1 MTEVRPVVREA
12 WRDPQLPVAE
22 RVTDLLGRM
31 TMEEKAGQLAGF
43 WAMPAEPGEPVAP
56 KEDDI
61 GEPAPALDEIAKYGL
76 GQLTR
81 VFGTQPVSP
90 SDGIRRLL
98 ELQTLVAHANR
109 FGIPAIAHEECLT
122 GLMTWKATVFPAP
135 LSWGASFDP
144 DLVEQ
149 MAGAIGAS
157 MRRVGVHQGLAPVLD
172 VVRDYRW
179 GRNEE
184 CIGEDPYLVAT
195 IGSRY
200 VRGLERSGIAATL
213 KHFAGYA
220 SSRGGRNMA
229 PSTVGPREFAD
240 VILEP
245 FVTALRLGGAR
256 SVMHAYTDL
265 DGVPAAADERLLS
278 DLLREELGF
287 GGLVVAD
294 YFGISFLQSL
304 HRVAGSRAEAAALAL
319 RAGVDVELPTVRC
332 YGEPLLDLVRDGRL
346 PEELLDRSAARVL
359 TLKAQLGL
367 LDDDWEAKLTDL
379 VGELAAAAAAGDDG
393 DTLDPPEHR
402 RLARRLAEESIVLLS
417 NDGVLPLRGRSVR
430 SVALTGPLADQWH
443 AMLGCYAFPAHVGV
457 QHPGLPV
464 GVEIRV
470 LADALRA
477 EFPDAEIT
485 VASGYGVEVADDA
498 DIAAAAA
505 AAAAAEVCVLTLGD
519 RSGLF
524 GRGTSGEGC
533 DAETLQLPGRQA
545 ELAAAVLDTGT
556 PTVIV
561 MLSGRPYALG
571 GIADRAAAVI
581 QAFYP
586 GEEGADAIAGI
597 LSGRA
602 EPSGRLPV
610 SVPRHQ
616 GGQPGTYLRS
626 RLDEGS
632 QWSSLDSTPLYPF
645 GHGLTWTRFDY
656 ADLSVGAAA
665 VPTDGEVRVAATVRN
680 VGDRAGT
687 EVVQLYLGDP
697 VASVVRPM
705 RWLAG
710 WARVR
715 LAPGEAA
722 RVEFNVHA
730 DRTSF
735 TGRELRRI
743 VEPGVIEVAI
753 GRSSGDL
760 PLTGSFVLEGPTRVL
775 GQDRVLDVPV
785 EVVPLDRGGADAAD
799 AHAQAPG
806 QVSTASS
813 IGPGVE

>member
-1 MTEVRPVVREA
+1 MTEARPVVREA

-22 RVTDLLGRM
+22 RVTDLLSRM
-31 TMEEKAGQLAGF
+31 TMEEKAAQLAGY

-81 VFGTQPVSP
+81 VFGTEPVAP
-90 SDGIRRLL
+90 ADGLRRLI
-98 ELQTLVAHANR
+98 ELQTLVARANR
-109 FGIPAIAHEECLT
+109 FGIPAIVHEECLT
-122 GLMTWKATVFPAP
+122 GFMTWKASVFPAP

-144 DLVEQ
+144 DLIEE
-149 MAGAIGAS
+149 MAGAIGSS
-157 MRRVGVHQGLAPVLD
+157 MRRVGVHHGLAPVLD

-200 VRGLERSGIAATL
+200 VRGLERSGIVATL

-229 PSTVGPREFAD
+229 SSAVGPREFAD

-245 FVTALRLGGAR
+245 FVTALREGGAR
-256 SVMHAYTDL
+256 SVMHSYTDI
-265 DGVPAAADERLLS
+265 DGIPAASNERLLS

-294 YFGISFLQSL
+294 YYGISFLESL
-304 HRVAGSRAEAAALAL
+304 HRVAGSRGEAAALAL

-332 YGEPLLDLVRDGRL
+332 YGEPLLDMVRDGRL

-367 LDDDWEAKLTDL
+367 LDEDWEERLTALAETTGDL
-379 VGELAAAAAAGDDG
+379 V
-393 DTLDPPEHR
+393 TLDPPEHR
-402 RLARRLAEESIVLLS
+402 RLARRLAEESIVLLA
-417 NDGVLPLRGRSVR
+417 NDGVLPLREDVR
-430 SVALTGPLADQWH
+430 SVAVTGPLAESAH

-470 LADALRA
+470 LANALRA
-477 EFPDAEIT
+477 ELDDVDVT
-485 VASGYGVEVADDA
+485 VASGYGVEIADDA
-498 DIAAAAA
+498 DIAASVAAA
-505 AAAAAEVCVLTLGD
+505 RAADVCVLTLGD

-533 DAETLQLPGRQA
+533 DAASLDLPGRQA
-545 ELAAAVLDTGT
+545 ELAEAVLDTGT

-561 MLSGRPYALG
+561 LMCGRPYALG

-581 QAFYP
+581 QAFYA
-586 GEEGADAIAGI
+586 GEEGAGAIAGI
-597 LSGRA
+597 ISGRV

-610 SVPRHQ
+610 SLPRHP

-626 RLDEGS
+626 RLEDLS
-632 QWSSLDSTPLYPF
+632 QWSVLDSTPMYPF
-645 GHGLTWTRFDY
+645 GYGLTWTHFEY
-656 ADLSVGAAA
+656 TELSVGAAT
-665 VPTDGEVRVAATVRN
+665 VPTDGEVAVAATIRN
-680 VGDRAGT
+680 AGDRAGT
-687 EVVQLYLGDP
+687 EVVQLYLSDP
-697 VASVVRPM
+697 VASVVRPV

-710 WARVR
+710 WAKVR
-715 LAPGEAA
+715 LEPGEAA
-722 RVEFNVHA
+722 RVEFTVHA
-730 DRTSF
+730 DRASF

-743 VEPGVIEVAI
+743 VEPGRIEVAV
-753 GRSSGDL
+753 GRSSEDL
-760 PLTGSFVLEGPTRVL
+760 PLTGSFELDGPTRVL
-775 GQDRVLDVPV
+775 GHDRVLSVPV
-785 EVVPLDRGGADAAD
+785 EVTPLGKV
-799 AHAQAPG
+799 AP
-806 QVSTASS
+806 
-813 IGPGVE
+813 E